1 MKKKALILAVALA
14 ACTTS
19 VTFATPQTQWDKGEG
34 QLDLGMWNPN
44 VHDSDGDVTN
54 DRKWNFEGGLTYGLS
69 NKLALQYQYYGLKT
83 KGNNDMASGS
93 GSDNEI
99 NLLYSIN
106 NNFAVYGGWARV
118 HASFDGSDISKSN
131 NAAQLGVIA
140 KAPLGRNFDV
150 YAKGAVGTHN
160 TNSWEAGLGYTI
172 DKDWDISVGY
182 RDMRTKYKQDAD
194 LDSDNSL
201 SWKGVIANVSYRF
214 GGHKAVPAAAP
225 VTQPVYNEPVYT
237 PTPTPVPAQKLD
249 YYVDSI
255 HFDTDI
261 DTPMASQQG
270 NLDEFV
276 SAAKAH
282 PDNLFKIV
290 GNTDSQ
296 GNAAYNQDLSKRRV
310 ENVEKYAEDHGVP
323 ASQMKASYRGET
335 NPAST
340 NDTDQGRADNR
351 RVDVYINK

>member
-19 VTFATPQTQWDKGEG
+19 VTFATPQTQWDKGETQIDLNG
-34 QLDLGMWNPN
+34 WNTKASLDSFDTDN
-44 VHDSDGDVTN
+44 
-54 DRKWNFEGGLTYGLS
+54 KWNFGGGITYGLS
-69 NKLALQYQYYGLKT
+69 DKLALQYEYYGLKT
-83 KGNNDMASGS
+83 KYKYA
-93 GSDNEI
+93 GSDYDATTGNSQEV
-99 NLLYSIN
+99 NLLYSLN
-106 NNFAVYGGWARV
+106 KNFAVYGGWDRIKN
-118 HASFDGSDISKSN
+118 STDGYSKN
-131 NAAQLGVIA
+131 NNVAQFGVIA
-140 KAPLGRNFDV
+140 KAPLGKNFDV
-150 YAKGAVGTHN
+150 YAKGAVGSNKT
-160 TNSWEAGLGYTI
+160 SMWEAGIGYTI
-172 DKDWDISVGY
+172 AKDWDITVGY
-182 RDMRTKYKQDAD
+182 RQLDTKATDDYNIKYKG
-194 LDSDNSL
+194 L
-201 SWKGVIANVSYRF
+201 IAGISYRF
-214 GGHKAVPAAAP
+214 GGHKAVPAATP
-225 VTQPVYNEPVYT
+225 VTPVYNEPVYT

-282 PDNLFKIV
+282 PDNTFKLV

-335 NPAST
+335 TPAST